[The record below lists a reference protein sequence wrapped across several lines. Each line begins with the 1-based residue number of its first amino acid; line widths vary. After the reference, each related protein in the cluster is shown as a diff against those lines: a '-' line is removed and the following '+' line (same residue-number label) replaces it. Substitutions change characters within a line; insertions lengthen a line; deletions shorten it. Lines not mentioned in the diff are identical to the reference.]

1 MTARRIVSIWLPHF
15 AIQRWRRRHY
25 GEKATAETEPVVL
38 ARPGTH
44 GPVIHDM
51 NAAAAALGMARGA
64 RVTDMRTLVPDLR
77 VEDAEERLDHADL
90 ARLSHWCR
98 RWCPWTRSDGADG
111 LMLDTTGADHLW
123 GGEAAL
129 IADMRRAFAQLGLT
143 AHIAIAPTVGSAW
156 AFARHGQEKVVI
168 CPPDRL
174 AERLGAL
181 PVAALRLDGN
191 TVLLLE
197 RLGFRTIAAL
207 AEVPRAAMA
216 RRFRHGTPL
225 PANPLARLDQ
235 AMGRTTE
242 PLVAAAIT
250 EPLRSLRTL
259 AEPITEIDSFSHVL
273 DHLMQDLAIQME
285 AHNIGARCL
294 RFSGFRV
301 DGGVSAIQVAT
312 SRPSREPGHLAKLF
326 ENRIETLDPGFGF
339 EAMVLDVIDSQD
351 LALTQPDLS
360 GETDTGVALSRLIDR
375 LIARLGRQSVLRPL
389 GHGSHVPERAEVL
402 VPADTAMPGP
412 ARATTAEALESPAPH
427 RPLRLLPRPEEVEV
441 LHAIPDGP
449 PARFIWRRQTH
460 RVVRSGGP
468 ERIAPEWWR
477 EKSIVRLRDYYNVED
492 SDGRRYWIYREGVA
506 GDGRGGNPHWFMHGL
521 DA

>member
-1 MTARRIVSIWLPHF
+1 M
-15 AIQRWRRRHY
+15 
-25 GEKATAETEPVVL
+25 VL

-44 GPVIHDM
+44 GPVVHDM
-51 NAAAAALGMARGA
+51 NAAAAALGMVPGA
-64 RVTDMRTLVPDLR
+64 RVTDMRTLVPELR
-77 VEDAEERLDHADL
+77 VEEAEERLDHGDL
-90 ARLSHWCR
+90 ARLAHWCR
-98 RWCPWTRSDGADG
+98 RWCPWTRTDGTDG

-123 GGEAAL
+123 GGEVAL
-129 IADMRRAFAQLGLT
+129 VADMRRAFTQMGLST
-143 AHIAIAPTVGSAW
+143 RIAIAPTVGSAW
-156 AFARHGQEKVVI
+156 ALARHGREKVEI
-168 CPPDRL
+168 CAPDDL
-174 AERLGAL
+174 AARLGAL

-197 RLGFRTIAAL
+197 RLGFRSIAAL

-225 PANPLARLDQ
+225 PGDPLARLDQ

-242 PLVAAAIT
+242 PLTADAIT

-273 DHLMQDLAIQME
+273 AHLMADLAVQME
-285 AHNIGARCL
+285 ARNIGARGLC
-294 RFSGFRV
+294 FTGYRV
-301 DGGVSAIQVAT
+301 DGAVSAIQVRT
-312 SRPSREPGHLAKLF
+312 SRPSREPAHLAKLF

-339 EAMVLDVIDSQD
+339 EVMVLDLIDGQD
-351 LALTQPDLS
+351 LALAQPDLS
-360 GETDTGVALSRLIDR
+360 GETDTGVALSRLVDR
-375 LIARLGRQSVLRPL
+375 LIARLGRQAVLRPL
-389 GHGSHVPERAEVL
+389 GHGSHVPERAEIL
-402 VPADTAMPGP
+402 VPADTDMPPRPRGP
-412 ARATTAEALESPAPH
+412 AAPEQEEAHAPW

-441 LHAIPDGP
+441 LHAVPDGP

-477 EKSIVRLRDYYNVED
+477 EKSVVRLRDYYNVED
-492 SDGRRYWIYREGVA
+492 SDGRRYWLYREGVA
-506 GDGRGGNPHWFMHGL
+506 GDGRGGNPHWFLHGL